1 MTVKT
6 RISVLIVGAGVIGSL
21 LFSIALFYELVEQP
35 FELLDNILQEEAY
48 RTVRLV
54 ASERFEKGSAD
65 DLLLHRELERYW
77 VQIRDMENQRLIF
90 KSELATHMSLPP
102 LEPGHSAIEKAV
114 LPKLNT
120 ETDDSREMTL
130 RVRSFTIA
138 LNGHTFA
145 AQIARPMEK
154 LEEEIME
161 MILGFFAGL
170 IFSILGL
177 TAVSRLLAGKIL
189 QPVTRM
195 KDLTQMICEENL
207 DQRIPA
213 GDDPDEFNDL
223 ARTINKMLDRL
234 QNSFERQREFLF
246 NTSHELKTPLATMRL
261 VVDELIVSDLTGENS
276 SGEEALQSLRIQ
288 VLRMDR
294 LVKDLLNL
302 SRLETLSSLDWA
314 IVHVSRLLSSLA
326 EEYRFLAETRGIT
339 MSLCFPEDME
349 IQADSAM
356 LGRAFSNIL
365 DNAVKYSEDG
375 GRIDV
380 TAEKLASEI
389 VITFANT
396 GPGIAPHQIPRV
408 FEQFYRIEQ
417 SRSTQH
423 GGSGLGLAMVKKI
436 IELHRGQV
444 TLESCMGEMTKVI
457 VHLPYSR
464 QKGLT

>member
-6 RISVLIVGAGVIGSL
+6 RITLLIVGAGVIGSL
-21 LFSIALFYELVEQP
+21 LFSIALFSELVEQP
-35 FELLDNILQEEAY
+35 FKLLDNILKEEAS
-48 RTVRLV
+48 RIVRLV
-54 ASERFEKGSAD
+54 ASDRFKTGSAD
-65 DLLLHRELERYW
+65 ALMLHLELEQYW
-77 VQIRDMENQRLIF
+77 VQIWDVENKSLIF
-90 KSELATHMSLPP
+90 KSELATQMPLPP
-102 LEPGHSAIEKAV
+102 LAPGHSAVEKAV
-114 LPKLNT
+114 LPKRNT
-120 ETDDSREMTL
+120 GTDDSREMTL
-130 RVRSFTIA
+130 RVRSFMIA
-138 LNGHTFA
+138 LNGQAFA
-145 AQIARPMEK
+145 AQIARPIEK
-154 LEEEIME
+154 LEEEIVE

-189 QPVTRM
+189 QPISRM

-213 GDDPDEFNDL
+213 GDAPDEFNDL

-234 QNSFERQREFLF
+234 QHSFERQREFLF

-261 VVDELIVSDLTGENS
+261 VVDELIASYLTGEKF
-276 SGEEALQSLRIQ
+276 SGEETLHRLRIQ

-302 SRLETLSSLDWA
+302 SRLETLSSLNWA
-314 IVHVSRLLSSLA
+314 IVHVSRLLSFLA
-326 EEYRFLAETRGIT
+326 EEYRFLAEARGIT
-339 MSLCFPEDME
+339 MSLCFPEVME

-365 DNAVKYSEDG
+365 DNAVKYSEEG
-375 GRIDV
+375 GRIEL
-380 TAEKLASEI
+380 TAEKQASEI

-408 FEQFYRIEQ
+408 LEQFYRIEQ

-436 IELHRGQV
+436 IELHGGKV
-444 TLESCMGEMTKVI
+444 AVESRMDKWTKII

-464 QKGLT
+464 QKGLA

>member
-6 RISVLIVGAGVIGSL
+6 RISLLIVAAGVIGSL

-48 RTVRLV
+48 RIVRLV
-54 ASERFEKGSAD
+54 ASDRFETGSANE
-65 DLLLHRELERYW
+65 LLLRRELERYW
-77 VQIRDMENQRLIF
+77 VQIRTVENPTLIF
-90 KSELATHMSLPP
+90 KSDLATQISLPP
-102 LEPGHSAIEKAV
+102 LSPGHSAVEKNL

-120 ETDDSREMTL
+120 GTDESREITL
-130 RVRSFTIA
+130 RVRSFKIA
-138 LNGHTFA
+138 FNGQTFA
-145 AQIARPMEK
+145 VQIARPIEK
-154 LEEEIME
+154 LEEEIVE

-213 GDDPDEFNDL
+213 GDAPDEFNDL
-223 ARTINKMLDRL
+223 ARTINRMLDRL
-234 QNSFERQREFLF
+234 QHSFERQKEFLF
-246 NTSHELKTPLATMRL
+246 NTSHELKTPLSTMRL
-261 VVDELIVSDLTGENS
+261 VVEELIASDLTGENS
-276 SGEEALQSLRIQ
+276 SVEETLHRLRIQ

-302 SRLETLSSLDWA
+302 SRLETLSNLDRTT
-314 IVHVSRLLSSLA
+314 VSVNRLLLSLA
-326 EEYRFLAETRGIT
+326 EEYRFLAEARGIT
-339 MSLCFPEDME
+339 MALSFPEVME

-365 DNAVKYSEDG
+365 DNAVKYSEEE
-375 GRIDV
+375 GRIEL
-380 TAEKLASEI
+380 TAEKRAFEI

-396 GPGIAPHQIPRV
+396 GPGISPHQIPRV

-436 IELHRGQV
+436 IELHGGNV
-444 TLESCMGEMTKVI
+444 ALESRMDEWTKVI

-464 QKGLT
+464 QKGLA